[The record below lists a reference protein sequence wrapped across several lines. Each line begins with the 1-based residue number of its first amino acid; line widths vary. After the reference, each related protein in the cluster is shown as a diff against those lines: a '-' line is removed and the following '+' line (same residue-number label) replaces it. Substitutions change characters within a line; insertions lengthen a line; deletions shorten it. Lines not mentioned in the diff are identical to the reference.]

1 MSEENP
7 EKHIRLLYH
16 RLGSQDLRDLLDD
29 MLFDLKFTS
38 PCVTEGDMALNN
50 YAKILLAKVYA
61 DEENIKIGKEQ
72 VGVLDSSCWFDAIR
86 RVLGR
91 KK

>member
-38 PCVTEGDMALNN
+38 ECETEGDMALNN
-50 YAKILLAKVYA
+50 YAKTLLSKVYA
-61 DEENIKIGKEQ
+61 DEENVVE
-72 VGVLDSSCWFDAIR
+72 SSRLFEAVR
-86 RVLGR
+86 RLIGR

>member
-38 PCVTEGDMALNN
+38 ECETEGDMALNN
-50 YAKILLAKVYA
+50 YAKTLLSKVYA
-61 DEENIKIGKEQ
+61 DEER
-72 VGVLDSSCWFDAIR
+72 VVDSSQLFDTVR
-86 RVLGR
+86 RLIGR